1 LRFAVFGAV
10 ALLLVGTSVIVAATA
25 PALGPFTGCL
35 AAKGSLT
42 PLVGKGMIYNVAQ
55 SATTPLAACNRGDA
69 LVTFSNAQGPAG
81 ANGATGA
88 AGPQGPAGAAGAQ
101 GPKGDPGVDGA
112 NGPAGPQGATG
123 AQGLQGAAGADG
135 APGAQGPKGDTG
147 AAGAAGDQGAPGLQ
161 GDSVIVGPDITSDQL
176 EQLIADRVVGPG
188 CPLAHALTVVD
199 AAREPV
205 PNTPTRYLCD
215 GVAGAPG
222 EPGAPGPQG
231 APGPKGDPG
240 PQSTLTVDIVH
251 GQRTYGPHIIGT
263 LDVQCLV
270 AGEKV
275 TGGGFTQNE
284 VGTGP
289 NPEALLILSSA
300 PRNSTTWF
308 VWAKNL
314 TDTTLTLDVYAMCT
328 K

>member
-1 LRFAVFGAV
+1 VGIAASLRASIRLRFAVLGAV
-10 ALLLVGTSVIVAATA
+10 ALLLVGTGVIVAAAA
-25 PALGPFTGCL
+25 PAPGPFTGCL
-35 AAKGSLT
+35 AARGSLT

-55 SATTPLAACNRGDA
+55 SATTPLAACNNGDA

-81 ANGATGA
+81 AKGATGA

-101 GPKGDPGVDGA
+101 GLKGDPGVDGA
-112 NGPAGPQGATG
+112 IGPVGPQGATG
-123 AQGLQGAAGADG
+123 VQGLPGAAGADG
-135 APGAQGPKGDTG
+135 APGAPGP
-147 AAGAAGDQGAPGLQ
+147 Q
-161 GDSVIVGPDITSDQL
+161 GDSVIMGPDITGDEL
-176 EQLIADRVVGPG
+176 EQLIADRIVGPD

-222 EPGAPGPQG
+222 EPGSPGPQG
-231 APGPKGDPG
+231 ATGPKGDPG
-240 PQSTLTVDIVH
+240 PASTLTVDIVH